1 MVGEFGNGVLETYQ
15 SFLSS
20 LPPWGQNFVNLFLL
34 TVAIVIYSVII
45 WKFYRFIAKKN
56 LLSLNLGR
64 YNQSK
69 HRLFMKFFALI
80 LYVIEYLVILPFL
93 IFLWFGVFTILL
105 ILLTENLSV
114 QTLLLISTIIISAIR
129 ITSYYKED
137 LSKDI
142 AKMLPFTLLGVFIT
156 NFTSGFSFERILSQL
171 SQIPN
176 FFSHIFSYL
185 AFIFLV
191 EFVLRII
198 EILFV
203 ASGKISE
210 EDLEN

>member
-1 MVGEFGNGVLETYQ
+1 
-15 SFLSS
+15 
-20 LPPWGQNFVNLFLL
+20 
-34 TVAIVIYSVII
+34 
-45 WKFYRFIAKKN
+45 
-56 LLSLNLGR
+56 
-64 YNQSK
+64 
-69 HRLFMKFFALI
+69 
-80 LYVIEYLVILPFL
+80 
-93 IFLWFGVFTILL
+93 
-105 ILLTENLSV
+105 
-114 QTLLLISTIIISAIR
+114 
-129 ITSYYKED
+129 
-137 LSKDI
+137 
-142 AKMLPFTLLGVFIT
+142 MLPFTLLGVFIT